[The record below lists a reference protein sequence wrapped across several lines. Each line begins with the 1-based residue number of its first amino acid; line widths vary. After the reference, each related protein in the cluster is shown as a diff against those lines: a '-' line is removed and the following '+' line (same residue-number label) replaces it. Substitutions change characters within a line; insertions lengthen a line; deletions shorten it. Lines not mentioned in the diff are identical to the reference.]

1 MGDGADSAEETDL
14 VRYAVAAPMPAGAE
28 APPAPKVRVCV
39 RKADI
44 IKYGMTAGCQ
54 GCAEPRRRGAT
65 PHSLQCRARIRGEV
79 ERDGG
84 RVPRRTLKT
93 VTIYPVVPNSPAL
106 PRWVQSVH
114 ASHQVILVG
123 GVAGCLRCGR
133 IVFQMRY
140 VLKKPCDGCFRA
152 SKAKWRRL
160 CQGRLPSKLKKW
172 PDELATP
179 TDVRPVDHLRYA
191 GSEWV
196 RGSQVAIA
204 LAFAD
209 AGRTFPSVSPRK
221 VSWDPYPFPQA

>member
-1 MGDGADSAEETDL
+1 MAPRGSASRRSCRRD
-14 VRYAVAAPMPAGAE
+14 AGASSLDDMTSRGR
-28 APPAPKVRVCV
+28 AARSRTRSRTPCRVIHD
-39 RKADI
+39 RRQ
-44 IKYGMTAGCQ
+44 TA
-54 GCAEPRRRGAT
+54 
-65 PHSLQCRARIRGEV
+65 
-79 ERDGG
+79 
-84 RVPRRTLKT
+84 T
-93 VTIYPVVPNSPAL
+93 VAVDPVNSPAL
-106 PRWVQSVH
+106 PGWVQSVH

-133 IVFQMRY
+133 IVVQMRY

-160 CQGRLPSKLKKW
+160 CQGRLPSELKKW
-172 PDELATP
+172 PDELAAP

-204 LAFAD
+204 LTFA
-209 AGRTFPSVSPRK
+209 GNCSRK

>member
-1 MGDGADSAEETDL
+1 MGAGADSAEETDL
-14 VRYAVAAPMPAGAE
+14 VRYAVAAPMPAGAD
-28 APPAPKVRVCV
+28 APPAPKVEVCV

-44 IKYGMTAGCQ
+44 IKHGMTAGCR
-54 GCAEPRRRGAT
+54 GCAGPRRGGAT
-65 PHSLQCRARIRGEV
+65 AHSLRCRAHDA
-79 ERDGG
+79 RDGG

-114 ASHQVILVG
+114 ASHGMILVG

-140 VLKKPCDGCFRA
+140 MLKKPCDGRFRA

-160 CQGRLPSKLKKW
+160 CQGRLPSELKPW
-172 PDELATP
+172 PDELAAP

-196 RGSQVAIA
+196 RGSQVAID
-204 LAFAD
+204 LAFAEQ
-209 AGRTFPSVSPRK
+209 RTTT
-221 VSWDPYPFPQA
+221 WDPYLFPQA